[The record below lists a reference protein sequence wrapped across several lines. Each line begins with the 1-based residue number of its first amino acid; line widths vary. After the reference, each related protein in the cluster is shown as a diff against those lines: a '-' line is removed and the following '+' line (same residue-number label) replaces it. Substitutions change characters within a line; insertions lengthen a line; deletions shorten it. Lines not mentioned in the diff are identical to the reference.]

1 MYFSIYSFILVS
13 NEYVFVG
20 VCLVKQFFVRMEKIM
35 LFFFEVEY
43 KFLLILED
51 SRIEMKFFLDVVS
64 EIVLFFGE

>member
-1 MYFSIYSFILVS
+1 
-13 NEYVFVG
+13 
-20 VCLVKQFFVRMEKIM
+20 M